1 MKLVDMINKI
11 YEDDLKLDHEELNDF
26 YRHYIDTFSKS
37 SEAPAKFIQTVLFT
51 ALGSAISLSRWIVW
65 GTKKIFPNL
74 WAIILG
80 ESTRSRKT
88 TSLDIGLM
96 MVKKRNK
103 EFPDRNYLLPS
114 RSSMSSLMEILLKEQ
129 NGVIEHSELATFLE
143 LLKKGFN
150 CDMKSL
156 LTSFFDVP
164 PSYKVNFITKEDTNL
179 EYPIFSIATAS
190 TPVWLK
196 NNLHKGDATSGFL
209 ARFLFAFQNKKTKSI
224 PIPLQPDAKR
234 IEMLNDIFKK
244 LYELKPEEIKLD
256 EEFKAVYSEFYHECD
271 EFIDELAVDN
281 GLKSIFSRLQTDYFL
296 KFTIL
301 ECVLADKTT
310 ASGDEASRVKYLIA
324 FYMAQA
330 IATIKSISPDQQMEL
345 ETKILKFIKAKKEV
359 TRTDL
364 YRYFH
369 NKLSAQKLNSA
380 LGSLLKADL
389 IVSGNSTDS
398 RNTQVFKLSS

>member
-1 MKLVDMINKI
+1 MNDYYRSYIN
-11 YEDDLKLDHEELNDF
+11 
-26 YRHYIDTFSKS
+26 TFDKS
-37 SEAPAKFIQTVLFT
+37 SEAPAKFILTVLF
-51 ALGSAISLSRWIVW
+51 ASIGSAVSLSRWIVW
-65 GTKKIFPNL
+65 GTKRMFANF
-74 WAIILG
+74 WVIILG
-80 ESTRSRKT
+80 ESTQSRKT

-103 EFPDRNYLLPS
+103 EFPDRNFLLPS
-114 RSSMSSLMEILLKEQ
+114 RSSMSSLIEILGIEKF
-129 NGVIEHSELATFLE
+129 GVIEHSELATFLE

-164 PSYKVNFITKEDTNL
+164 ESYKVNFITKDDTNL

-209 ARFLFAFQNKKTKSI
+209 ARFLFAFQNKKTRSI
-224 PIPLQPDAKR
+224 PIPIQPDAKK
-234 IEMLNDIFKK
+234 IEILYEVFSK

-256 EEFKAVYSEFYHECD
+256 EGFQAIYTEFYRESD
-271 EFIDELAVDN
+271 KLIDELQVDN
-281 GLKSIFSRLQTDYFL
+281 ALKSIFSRLQTDYFL

-310 ASGDEASRVKYLIA
+310 ASKDEALRVKYLVA

-330 IATIKSISPDQQMEL
+330 IATIKNITPDQQMEL
-345 ETKILKFIKAKKEV
+345 ETKILKFIKLKKEV
-359 TRTDL
+359 TRTEL

-369 NKLSAQKLNSA
+369 NKLSVQKLNPA

-389 IVSGNSTDS
+389 IIAVKSTGS
-398 RNTQVFKLSS
+398 RSTQIFKLSS